1 MYTGERL
8 LFSGTLDCKDNT
20 ISSDRRM
27 KYQDVAPV
35 KLYTADAK
43 RNEYRS
49 PHKVTLVSLI
59 LTKSEKAQQFVMN
72 SLGIKFK
79 DIVNAF

>member
-1 MYTGERL
+1 
-8 LFSGTLDCKDNT
+8 
-20 ISSDRRM
+20 M

-49 PHKVTLVSLI
+49 PHKVTLVSPV

-72 SLGIKFK
+72 SLSIKFK
-79 DIVNAF
+79 DTVNVFRVITRTQVHPPHKKIQLTNSQ